1 MGGIIADN
9 VGRSSGLIKAVSVSA
24 GLNLVHST
32 TSTSSVSSIS
42 LDNIFTSDYDLYLIH
57 GYNITH
63 ASASNGWARV
73 IKSDGS
79 VDSGS
84 NYQTVRHWANQAG
97 TTGTNDY
104 GVTENEITLGYDV
117 STTGITSFTGYMY
130 NPQSTTYDKHFYG
143 LCETTDATN
152 IRFLRWT
159 GTYDV
164 PGTAVRGLNYLAS
177 TGNVENAEFR
187 VYGLATS

>member
-1 MGGIIADN
+1 MSGIIGDN
-9 VGRSSGLIKAVSVSA
+9 IGRGSGVIASVSVSA

-63 ASASNGWARV
+63 ASASMGWARV

-79 VDSGS
+79 VDSGG
-84 NYQTVRHWANQAG
+84 NYQTVRDWVNQGG

-104 GVTENEITLGYDV
+104 GVTESEISLGYDV
-117 STTGITSFTGYMY
+117 STTGITSFTAYMY
-130 NPQSTTYDKHFYG
+130 NPQSTAYDKHFYG
-143 LCETTDATN
+143 LCEATDASN
-152 IRFLRWT
+152 IRCLRWT
-159 GTYDV
+159 GTYNIHD
-164 PGTAVRGLNYLAS
+164 TAVRGLNYLAS

-187 VYGLATS
+187 IYGVAT